1 MVRDCDG
8 DLGMSLV
15 VLGQVQV
22 FVFYFKLWESYV
34 KVILVVVDSF
44 EEGKRESRG
53 INFGN
58 CCSVLEGDEFGLSQG
73 NGIWE
78 ELDKRDI

>member
-1 MVRDCDG
+1 MVRDRDG
-8 DLGMSLV
+8 DPGMSLAAS
-15 VLGQVQV
+15 GQVQASA
-22 FVFYFKLWESYV
+22 FYFKSWESYV
-34 KVILVVVDSF
+34 KVILVAVDSF

-58 CCSVLEGDEFGLSQG
+58 CCSALEGDEFGSSQG